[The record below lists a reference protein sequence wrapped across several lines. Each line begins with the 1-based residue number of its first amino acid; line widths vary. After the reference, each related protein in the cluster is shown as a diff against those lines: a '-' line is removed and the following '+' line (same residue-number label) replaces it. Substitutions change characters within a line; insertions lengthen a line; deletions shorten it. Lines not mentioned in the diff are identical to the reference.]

1 MNKLKNIAMIAFA
14 GLALTACNNNEEPQI
29 DNAKILKIEARICG
43 EETRANTEGNGDKFL
58 PGDIIKIAE
67 VLSPGGGYKYIPYI
81 TNEGTVNGVA
91 TFVPQSDDVIFG
103 INKDGYLDNGDERCT
118 MEEFYL
124 PEDQSTVEKLRKADW
139 IVVDWDNWNTHQVN
153 IKEQTLNLSF
163 EHKLTKVTVV
173 ISEYSNNM
181 SNVNVGEVIPTDAT
195 MYSIPNEVLNKDSN
209 IEISPLITQDKTK
222 GNHKFTAIV
231 SSKCYWIEGDTILK
245 FKFEGIDYIVKAKE
259 DIDRLPGKHLI
270 INIKLNGKQT
280 VSPSKVSVA
289 EWENGGN
296 YSTEVSNPN

>member
-1 MNKLKNIAMIAFA
+1 MIAFA

-29 DNAKILKIEARICG
+29 DNVKILKIEARICG

-58 PGDIIKIAE
+58 PGDIIKIKE
-67 VLSPGGGYKYIPYI
+67 VLSAGGVYKYIPYI

-118 MEEFYL
+118 IEEFYL

-139 IVVDWDNWNTHQVN
+139 IVVDWDNWNAHQVN

-195 MYSIPNEVLNKDSN
+195 MYSVPHLVLNKDSN

-231 SSKCYWIEGDTILK
+231 SSNSCWIEGDTILK

-259 DIDRLPGKHLI
+259 EIVRWPGKHLI

>member
-1 MNKLKNIAMIAFA
+1 MNKLKNIAMIAFV

-58 PGDIIKIAE
+58 PGDIIKIKEMFSPAE
-67 VLSPGGGYKYIPYI
+67 YRYIPYI

-118 MEEFYL
+118 IEEFYL

-181 SNVNVGEVIPTDAT
+181 SNVNVGELKPTDAT
-195 MYSIPNEVLNKDSN
+195 MYSRPHVVLNKDSN

-231 SSKCYWIEGDTILK
+231 SSNGRWMEGDTILK

>member
-1 MNKLKNIAMIAFA
+1 
-14 GLALTACNNNEEPQI
+14 
-29 DNAKILKIEARICG
+29 
-43 EETRANTEGNGDKFL
+43 
-58 PGDIIKIAE
+58 
-67 VLSPGGGYKYIPYI
+67 
-81 TNEGTVNGVA
+81 
-91 TFVPQSDDVIFG
+91 
-103 INKDGYLDNGDERCT
+103 
-118 MEEFYL
+118 
-124 PEDQSTVEKLRKADW
+124 
-139 IVVDWDNWNTHQVN
+139 
-153 IKEQTLNLSF
+153 
-163 EHKLTKVTVV
+163 
-173 ISEYSNNM
+173 M

-195 MYSIPNEVLNKDSN
+195 MYSFPNDVLNKDSN

-231 SSKCYWIEGDTILK
+231 SSNCYWIEGDTILK

-259 DIDRLPGKHLI
+259 DIVRWPGKHLI